1 MRTLLSKLCGKFNML
16 YFWCIV
22 TAHYPFLIILLFSQ
36 AFFLLK
42 INVDNR
48 MFIEAFVVLNLSFC
62 LFSESIHNS
71 LGEDR

>member
-36 AFFLLK
+36 AFFSLK
-42 INVDNR
+42 INVEQNVYIGFCGSK
-48 MFIEAFVVLNLSFC
+48 FIL
-62 LFSESIHNS
+62 LFILRKHT
-71 LGEDR
+71 

>member
-1 MRTLLSKLCGKFNML
+1 LSLL
-16 YFWCIV
+16 II
-22 TAHYPFLIILLFSQ
+22 PFLRILLFSQ

-48 MFIEAFVVLNLSFC
+48 MFIQAFVVLNLSFC